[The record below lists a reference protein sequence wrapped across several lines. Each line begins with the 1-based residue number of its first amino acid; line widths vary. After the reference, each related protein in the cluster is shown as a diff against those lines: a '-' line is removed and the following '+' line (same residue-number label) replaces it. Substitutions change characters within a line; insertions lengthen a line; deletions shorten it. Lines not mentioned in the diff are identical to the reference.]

1 MAELPVAPKGER
13 ILQYPSRDRVNDP
26 RGAPSNRDRLRS
38 SMKTQHC
45 FTDADE
51 RSPNDRIP
59 STAANRNR
67 DTRTVPAVWARA
79 SIRWISNIEAE
90 MRGLRP
96 RLFLCRSCRWSCI
109 LRHLLHLRSSCSLR
123 LLVGGLFRA
132 PNMDACGGFAADH
145 PTGLHLAPSPSQ
157 GLAGKQSIL
166 LQGGRGAYRS
176 GLSP

>member
-1 MAELPVAPKGER
+1 MAETVASKGER

-26 RGAPSNRDRLRS
+26 RGAASNSDRLRS

-45 FTDADE
+45 FTNADE

-59 STAANRNR
+59 SAAAHRNR

-79 SIRWISNIEAE
+79 SIRWTSHIEAE

-96 RLFLCRSCRWSCI
+96 RLFVCRPCRWSCI

-123 LLVGGLFRA
+123 LLVGGLIHS
-132 PNMDACGGFAADH
+132 PGMGSCGGFAPH
-145 PTGLHLAPSPSQ
+145 HLTGLHLAPSTSQ

-166 LQGGRGAYRS
+166 LQGRRGAY
-176 GLSP
+176 